1 MKKDKLKVAVTGGIG
16 TGKSYASKIFEKNK
30 IPVIR
35 ADDLAKE
42 ILKTEEEVK
51 EQIIDTFGEEA
62 YKSGK
67 LNTKFLADQVF
78 TSQEN
83 VDKIN
88 AIVHPVVIDRLRT
101 IMNQTLVSNDIVV
114 TEAAL
119 IFDAKMEKYFDYT
132 ILLVSDEEEKIK
144 RVTQRD
150 GVSEEEVRRRMKF
163 QMDDERKKQKAD
175 FIVENSAN
183 LNDLEEKVNFFISMF
198 RNIVKESKKGNRYG
212 S

>member
-1 MKKDKLKVAVTGGIG
+1 MKKDKLKIAVTGGIG
-16 TGKSYASKIFEKNK
+16 TGKSHVSKVFEKNK

-51 EQIIDTFGEEA
+51 AKVMDTFGEEA

-67 LNTKFLADQVF
+67 LNTKYLADQVF

-83 VDKIN
+83 VEKMN
-88 AIVHPVVIDRLRT
+88 EIVHPVVIDRLRT

-132 ILLVSDEEEKIK
+132 ILLISEEEDKIK

-150 GVSEEEVRRRMKF
+150 GISEEEVRRRMKF

-175 FIVENSAN
+175 FIVENSSN
-183 LNDLEEKVNFFISMF
+183 LSELEEKVNLFVSMF
-198 RNIVKESKKGNRYG
+198 KNVIKESKKGSRY
-212 S
+212 

>member
-1 MKKDKLKVAVTGGIG
+1 MKKNKLKIAVTGGIG
-16 TGKSYASKIFEKNK
+16 TGKSHASKVFEKNN

-51 EQIIDTFGEEA
+51 EQIIDTFGEDA

-67 LNTKFLADQVF
+67 LNTTFLADQVF

-83 VDKIN
+83 VDRMN
-88 AIVHPVVIDRLRT
+88 SIVHPVVIDRIRT

-150 GVSEEEVRRRMKF
+150 GVTEGEIRRRMKF
-163 QMDDERKKQKAD
+163 QLDDEKKKQKAD
-175 FIVENSAN
+175 FIVENTTN
-183 LNDLEEKVNFFISMF
+183 LNDLEEKINFFVSMF
-198 RNIVKESKKGNRYG
+198 RNVVKESKKANRY
-212 S
+212 